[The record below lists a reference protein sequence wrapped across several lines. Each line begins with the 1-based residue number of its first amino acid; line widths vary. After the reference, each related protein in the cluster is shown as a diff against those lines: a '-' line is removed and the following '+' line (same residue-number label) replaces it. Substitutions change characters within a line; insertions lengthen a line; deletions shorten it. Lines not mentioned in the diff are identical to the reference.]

1 MSATMTARPEVQTPR
16 GDFMAIS
23 ASMLRPLRLCGLSL
37 YVCDGDNGQFRLF
50 RAPNI
55 PITPE
60 WIARLEQDGHRKLY
74 ISTLEQQEFQGYLRE
89 NIQQVVADESLPVG
103 QRFASLNLVVRD
115 VLDEVHGQTDLD
127 ASIAK
132 TEELGHWVV
141 DLISRSDAIVSELR
155 GVMYHDYQTFTHSA
169 NVAYYCVMLA
179 QECGITSKDELCQIA
194 MGAMLHDLGKREVP
208 DAILTKPGQLTADE
222 FRIVKSHPTIGL
234 RLLGKRADLSFAQ
247 LMMVYQHH
255 ERLDGSG
262 YPVRSSGSDIHP
274 WARICAIADVFEAL
288 FSNRPYRTGLDIPSV
303 LRVMDRQAGTHLDG
317 EVYERWKT
325 LMQKH

>member
-1 MSATMTARPEVQTPR
+1 MSATMTAWPQVQAPR

-23 ASMLRPLRLCGLSL
+23 AAMLAPSRLCGLSL
-37 YVCDGDNGQFRLF
+37 YVCDGVDGQFHLF

-60 WIARLEQDGHRKLY
+60 WIAKLERDGHRKLY
-74 ISTLEQQEFQGYLRE
+74 ISVLEHQEFQRYLRE
-89 NIQQVVADESLPVG
+89 NIQQLVADESHSVG
-103 QRFASLNLVVRD
+103 QRFSSLNLVVRD
-115 VLDEVHGQTDLD
+115 VLDEVHGQADLD

-132 TEELGHWVV
+132 IEELSHWVV

-179 QECGITSKDELCQIA
+179 QECGITAKDELCRMA

-208 DAILTKPGQLTADE
+208 DSILTKPGPLTDDE
-222 FRIVKSHPTIGL
+222 FRIVKAHPTIGL

-262 YPVRSSGSDIHP
+262 YPVRSSGSEIHP
-274 WARICAIADVFEAL
+274 WARICAVADVFEAL
-288 FSNRPYRTGLDIPSV
+288 FSDRPYRAGLEMDAV
-303 LRVMDRQAGTHLDG
+303 LRIMDQQAGTHLDG

>member
-1 MSATMTARPEVQTPR
+1 MSATMTAWAQVQAPR

-23 ASMLRPLRLCGLSL
+23 AAMLAPSRLCGLSL
-37 YVCDGDNGQFRLF
+37 YVCDGVDGQFHLF

-60 WIARLEQDGHRKLY
+60 WIAKLERDGHRKLY
-74 ISTLEQQEFQGYLRE
+74 ISVLEHQEFQRYLRE
-89 NIQQVVADESLPVG
+89 NIQQLVADESHSVG
-103 QRFASLNLVVRD
+103 QRFSSLNLVVRD
-115 VLDEVHGQTDLD
+115 VLDEVHGQADLD

-132 TEELGHWVV
+132 IEELSHWVV

-179 QECGITSKDELCQIA
+179 QECGITAKDELCRMA

-208 DAILTKPGQLTADE
+208 DSILTKPGPLTDDE
-222 FRIVKSHPTIGL
+222 FRIVKAHPTIGL

-262 YPVRSSGSDIHP
+262 YPVRSSGSEIHP
-274 WARICAIADVFEAL
+274 WARICAVADVFEAL
-288 FSNRPYRTGLDIPSV
+288 FSDRPYRAGLEMDAV
-303 LRVMDRQAGTHLDG
+303 LRVMDQQAGTHLDG
-317 EVYERWKT
+317 EVYQRWKT